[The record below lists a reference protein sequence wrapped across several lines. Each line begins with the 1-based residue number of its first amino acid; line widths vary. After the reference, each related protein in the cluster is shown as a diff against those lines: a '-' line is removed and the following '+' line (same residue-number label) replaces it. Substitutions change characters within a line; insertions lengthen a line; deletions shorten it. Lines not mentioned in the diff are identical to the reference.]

1 MNYRNFDRILLHWNQ
16 TQNNRQMPWKGEK
29 NPYKIWLSEVIL
41 QQTRVEQGLRYYHNF
56 IENYPTVTDLANAEE
71 KKVFKL
77 WEGLGYYS
85 RCKNLIQTA
94 KTVSTEF
101 NGKFPDTYEVILKLK
116 GIGPYTAAAIASFAF
131 DLPHAVIDGNV
142 FRVLSRIFGIREPI
156 DTTAGKKLFTALAEK
171 LLDKEQPGLYN
182 QAIMDFGATVCKP
195 SNPLCNKCPFRNKC
209 VAFQKGLIET
219 LPVKSKKIAVRTRY
233 FYYFLPAYRN
243 QLPVRERLGRDIWQH
258 LYEFPIIETD
268 AETDTGKIIKKAVQN
283 GWMDKAATPCISPVF
298 SQKLSHQLI
307 KAVFISYK
315 TKTRDTAFKNY
326 QWVTPAVLQTL
337 PFPKTITQY
346 LNRFLAS
353 RE

>member
-1 MNYRNFDRILLHWNQ
+1 MNYKNFARILTHWDQ
-16 TQNNRQMPWKGEK
+16 EQNNRQMPWKGEK

-41 QQTRVEQGLRYYHNF
+41 QQTRVEQGLKYYHNF
-56 IENYPTVTDLANAEE
+56 IENYPTITDLANAEE

-85 RCKNLIQTA
+85 RCKNLLHTA
-94 KTVSTEF
+94 KTISTAL
-101 NGKFPDTYEVILKLK
+101 NGKFPDTYEAILALK

-142 FRVLSRIFGIREPI
+142 FRVLSRLFGIREPI
-156 DTTAGKKLFTALAEK
+156 DTTAGKQLFTALAKK
-171 LLDKEQPGLYN
+171 LLDKDQPGVYN

-195 SNPLCNKCPFRNKC
+195 SNPLCDECPFRNQC
-209 VAFQKGLIET
+209 VAFQKGLIEE

-233 FYYFLPAYRN
+233 FYYFLTNYKN
-243 QLPVRERLGRDIWQH
+243 LLPVRERLGKDIWQH
-258 LYEFPIIETD
+258 LYEFPMLET
-268 AETDTGKIIKKAVQN
+268 AVETDTAAIIEKAIQN
-283 GWMDKAATPCISPVF
+283 GWVDNASGPRISSVF

-315 TKTRDTAFKNY
+315 ARARSAAFEPY
-326 QWVTPAVLQTL
+326 QWVTPVTLQTL

-346 LNRFLAS
+346 LK
-353 RE
+353 EMT